1 MTLLISHRGNTSGVK
16 KDLENNPKYI
26 EQAIEKGYEVEVD
39 IWLKDNK
46 FFLGHDL
53 PEYEINKTWIL
64 NKREKL
70 WFHCKNL
77 EILNHFT
84 ESKKNFKFFWHQKD
98 DFTLTSNGYIWTY
111 PGKKITKNSI
121 IVSLGRENID
131 NDVYGICSDFVDYLK
146 F

>member
-121 IVSLGRENID
+121 IVSLGMENID